1 VERWLPKVF
10 LCLLA
15 PVYMIY
21 LSAPGFG
28 HFHDDGIYLTTSH
41 ALASGQG
48 YVHESLPQPIP
59 QTKYPFLYPA
69 LLAPLWFVTS
79 SVHGAVF
86 LAKLFSF
93 AALLAWL
100 VLVRILFRHWIDND
114 EALDWICFFTAASP
128 WVLYVATNVLPD
140 CLFAFLCTAT
150 LLALLRSE
158 ARSGRERVA
167 LVVLAAIAAAAAF
180 LIRTTGLA
188 VILAAALFLMR
199 RRFQHALLF
208 LAFCGLLCA
217 PWLLWQAAQGA
228 PSDPVQLYY
237 SKLSYAKGQI
247 LAGYSLEEMTRV
259 VSYNTVMLLTLFLMS
274 APALPALP
282 SIAFGFVLAL
292 CVAWGAL
299 RSVRRNEGP
308 AAWAFLYTGILLC
321 WIWPPHRYA
330 SPVFPVY
337 LLLLALGLAPWLTAK
352 RLRLARGAVIVC
364 ASVALASN
372 AAGAKRTWDLGAS
385 VVGWADVDAWL
396 PQAEIYDWIRSHTPQ
411 SAIVAANLDPMVYL
425 ISGRKAIRPWEHKQ
439 FELFYG
445 GEREALAVGTSQDLL
460 RNFDQNG
467 VTHLLLTPMTN
478 FKEKKPFQAVF
489 AQAQRDHPEV
499 FHLLKEI
506 SGTDVAVY
514 GVDRGAL
521 RASRRGVAVSAA
533 DGTREAPILGA
544 L

>member
-15 PVYMIY
+15 PVYAVY
-21 LSAPGFG
+21 LMAPGFG

-48 YVHESLPQPIP
+48 YMHESLPQPIP

-69 LLAPLWFVTS
+69 LLAPFWLVTS

-86 LAKLFSF
+86 LAKLLSC
-93 AALLAWL
+93 AALAAWL
-100 VLVRILFRHWIDND
+100 ILVRILFRHWIDND

-158 ARSGRERVA
+158 TRSGRERIA
-167 LVVLAAIAAAAAF
+167 LVLLAAAAAAAAF

-188 VILAAALFLMR
+188 VILAASIFLVR
-199 RRFQHALLF
+199 RRFQDALLF

-247 LAGYSLEEMTRV
+247 LAGYSLEEMVRV
-259 VSYNTVMLLTLFLMS
+259 VVYNVVMLLTLFTVS
-274 APALPALP
+274 APGLPTLP
-282 SIAFGFVLAL
+282 SIFFGLVLAL
-292 CVAWGAL
+292 CAVWGAV
-299 RSVRRNEGP
+299 RSLRRNEGP
-308 AAWAFLYTGILLC
+308 AAWAFFYTGILLC

-330 SPVFPVY
+330 SPVVPVY
-337 LLLLALGLAPWLTAK
+337 LLMLGLGVAPWLTAK
-352 RLRLARGAVIVC
+352 RLRLARAVLIVC
-364 ASVALASN
+364 ACVSLASN
-372 AAGAKRTWDLGAS
+372 VAGAKRSWELGAAAVS
-385 VVGWADVDAWL
+385 WAEVDDWR
-396 PQAEIYDWIRSHTPQ
+396 PQIEIYEWLRTQTPE

-425 ISGRKAIRPWEHKQ
+425 IAGRKAIRPWEHKQ

-467 VTHLLLTPMTN
+467 VTHLLVTPMTN
-478 FKEKKPFQAVF
+478 FKEKKPFHAVF
-489 AQAQRDHPEV
+489 AQAQRNHPEV
-499 FHLLKEI
+499 FHLLTEI
-506 SGTDVAVY
+506 AGTGVAVY
-514 GVDRGAL
+514 GVDRAAL
-521 RASRRGVAVSAA
+521 RASRRGIAVSAA
-533 DGTREAPILGA
+533 DARREAPLPA
-544 L
+544 PL